1 MILDKRG
8 LVELLE
14 ELSQLVNDDDSFE
27 GNISYNCMKE
37 GLPPGHYDVV
47 GGFRHGNSMG
57 QGGFALLPEMEENV
71 QTNDD

>member
-14 ELSQLVNDDDSFE
+14 EIAQLIRDDDSFE
-27 GNISYNCMKE
+27 GNISYTCMKE
-37 GLPPGHYDVV
+37 GLPDRHFEVV

-57 QGGFALLPEMEENV
+57 QGGFALLPEENE
-71 QTNDD
+71 NG

>member
-14 ELSQLVNDDDSFE
+14 EMAQLIRDDDSFE
-27 GNISYNCMKE
+27 GNISYTCLEE
-37 GLPPGHYDVV
+37 GVPAGHFKVV

-57 QGGFALLPEMEENV
+57 QGGVALLPEENE
-71 QTNDD
+71 NG